1 MFYSKNHKS
10 NTFSKLSQRFAS
22 LNLKLTFLL
31 NQVFSTTGFKWK
43 ALIGISGN
51 DKHCKVAPRHW
62 QRKSVGVA
70 LQKD

>member
-1 MFYSKNHKS
+1 MFYSKNHKR
-10 NTFSKLSQRFAS
+10 NTFSKLSEHFAS
-22 LNLKLTFLL
+22 HNLKLTFLL
-31 NQVFSTTGFKWK
+31 NQVFSTTDFKWK

-51 DKHCKVAPRHW
+51 NKHCKVVLRHW

>member
-10 NTFSKLSQRFAS
+10 NTFSKLSQHFAS
-22 LNLKLTFLL
+22 HNLKLTFLL
-31 NQVFSTTGFKWK
+31 NQVFSTTCSKWK
-43 ALIGISGN
+43 VLIGISGN
-51 DKHCKVAPRHW
+51 DKHCKVV